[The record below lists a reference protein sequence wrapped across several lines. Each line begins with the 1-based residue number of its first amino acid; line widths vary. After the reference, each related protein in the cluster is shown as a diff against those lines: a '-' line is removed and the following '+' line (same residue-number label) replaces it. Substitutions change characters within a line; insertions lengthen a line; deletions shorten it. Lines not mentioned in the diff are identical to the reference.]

1 MAISMEHYE
10 DLTTDHWMD
19 LVNLVNV
26 LNFGEHLCFLSVEGW
41 FTLADLG
48 IKKKDGRGQ
57 TLSQGHG
64 ESEMS
69 GMQYHLLYSTIHWHK
84 VFPV

>member
-41 FTLADLG
+41 FTLADFG

-64 ESEMS
+64 ERKMS
-69 GMQYHLLYSTIHWHK
+69 GMQYHLPYSTIH
-84 VFPV
+84 